1 MSNCTVDH
9 DLADSFVAYIVVSAI
24 ICVVGTLCNS
34 ACVWC
39 LVNCPKTNVG
49 MKVQLGCFFGLLV
62 VQCALTGPLGLVS
75 LNSGFFCGSLRP
87 HFRAWTYIFRI
98 IVVELE
104 RCHFAVMAVYRL
116 LAVRWPLLYQ
126 RACEV
131 KMVVMSEAAVGVF
144 TTASWFS
151 PLFLKTLEVEDFL
164 VLVGKAK
171 ADPLTYSCFRLLF
184 GLSYVVPLGIGLIA
198 YVTLMITA
206 SIVTVYIKRT
216 SESTVCIKRGFIRNM

>member
-1 MSNCTVDH
+1 MYSRSRFGRFLRRLYCCVGDNLCCWNS
-9 DLADSFVAYIVVSAI
+9 LYVVTLSLSLKKNANI
-24 ICVVGTLCNS
+24 FFGTLNIELRIKSPFLFPGNS

-104 RCHFAVMAVYRL
+104 RCHFAVMAVYRYVDRNKL
-116 LAVRWPLLYQ
+116 NH
-126 RACEV
+126 
-131 KMVVMSEAAVGVF
+131 VF
-144 TTASWFS
+144 T
-151 PLFLKTLEVEDFL
+151 L
-164 VLVGKAK
+164 
-171 ADPLTYSCFRLLF
+171 
-184 GLSYVVPLGIGLIA
+184 
-198 YVTLMITA
+198 
-206 SIVTVYIKRT
+206 
-216 SESTVCIKRGFIRNM
+216 